1 MRPIKLIELGGC
13 RQEHQV
19 DVTDRAR
26 TVLGHDDTRNALVG
40 SIVTRGLGRIGGAV
54 QEHNDVGVLLD
65 RARFTQVGQ
74 LRALAGT
81 GLDLTRQL
89 RQCNERDL
97 ELLGH
102 DL

>member
-19 DVTDRAR
+19 DVADRAR

-40 SIVTRGLGRIGGAV
+40 SVIARGLGLVSGAV

-65 RARFTQVGQ
+65 GARFTQVGQ

-81 GLDLTRQL
+81 RLDLT
-89 RQCNERDL
+89 
-97 ELLGH
+97 
-102 DL
+102 